1 MAHIS
6 DGVLSAPVLIG
17 GAIIATAALSLA
29 LKRFDPDRLP
39 QVAVMSAAF
48 FVASLVHIPVGPSSV
63 HLILNGLVGIVLGW
77 AAVPAIF
84 VAVLLHALFFGYG
97 GLTALGVNVCVMA
110 LPALLCW
117 SLYAGK
123 ARLGSPPLWGAAAGA
138 TAVITT
144 CTSVAGALALSGAAF
159 VPAAKLVLVAHL
171 PVVVVEAVLTATIVS
186 FLRRV
191 RPEILAFGLPNPPLT
206 EAHSR

>member
-17 GAIIATAALSLA
+17 GAALAATLLA
-29 LKRFDPDRLP
+29 VGIRRLDPERLP

-48 FVASLVHIPVGPSSV
+48 FVASLVHVPLGPSSV

-84 VAVLLHALFFGYG
+84 VAVLLQALFFGYG
-97 GLTALGVNVCVMA
+97 GLTALGVNVAIMT
-110 LPALLCW
+110 LPAVLSYYLF
-117 SLYAGK
+117 AGGT
-123 ARLGSPPLWGAAAGA
+123 RNGSPMLWGAVAGA
-138 TAVITT
+138 VAVIAT
-144 CTSVAGALALSGAAF
+144 CAGVAFALALSGSGLAA
-159 VPAAKLVLVAHL
+159 AAKLVLIAHV
-171 PVVVVEAVLTATIVS
+171 PVIAVEAVLTATIVA

-191 RPEILAFGLPNPPLT
+191 RPEVLDFGRVAVRPA
-206 EAHSR
+206 EA